1 MNNITRGVLL
11 MNKKLIYLLFSFL
24 FIFLITSCG
33 QVADLADPVVS
44 QVQETIAETTEEY
57 SEMSDEPEKERLLNI
72 VVDGIIDDNEYS
84 NSYYDEPTGLL
95 IFWNNDETNLY
106 IGVEAKQDGW
116 AAIGFDPEQA
126 MKGAN
131 IIMIA
136 MDEDT
141 ALFRDDFGDG
151 PFTHRPDEDL
161 GGSTDI
167 IDFAGKN
174 MENGFTFEFVIPM
187 YSGDEFDKKLEGSK
201 EYNIILATNSSSI
214 DFDARHTNKS
224 KIKIMMD

>member
-1 MNNITRGVLL
+1 

-24 FIFLITSCG
+24 FIFLVTSCG
-33 QVADLADPVVS
+33 QAADLADPIDI
-44 QVQETIAETTEEY
+44 QEQETIAEITEE
-57 SEMSDEPEKERLLNI
+57 SPEMIDEPEKTHLLNI

-84 NSYYDEPTGLL
+84 NSYYDEPTGLR
-95 IFWNNDETNLY
+95 IFWNNDNTHLY
-106 IGVEAKQDGW
+106 IGVEATQDGW

-141 ALFRDDFGDG
+141 ALIRDDFGDS
-151 PFTHRPDEDL
+151 PFTHKPDEDL

-174 MENGFTFEFVIPM
+174 LEDGFMFEFVIPM
-187 YSGDEFDKKLEGSK
+187 DSGDEFDKKLESSN
-201 EYNIILATNSSSI
+201 EYDMILAINSSSI

-224 KIKIMMD
+224 KTKILLD